1 MQLCPRVSVAV
12 ILCYVDANSS
22 YLQPWYLV
30 AYNKNQSILPFGM
43 YIARSAQW
51 NLWLYAC
58 KVVSC
63 VPLILQEMDIIQ
75 AAKDGSLE
83 RVDDALKAG
92 VPVDTTDKV
101 C

>member
-1 MQLCPRVSVAV
+1 
-12 ILCYVDANSS
+12 
-22 YLQPWYLV
+22 
-30 AYNKNQSILPFGM
+30 
-43 YIARSAQW
+43 
-51 NLWLYAC
+51 
-58 KVVSC
+58 VVSC

-75 AAKDGSLE
+75 AAKDGLLE

>member
-1 MQLCPRVSVAV
+1 MSQSNSGTV
-12 ILCYVDANSS
+12 ILCYVGANSS

-30 AYNKNQSILPFGM
+30 TYNKNQSILSFNM
-43 YIARSAQW
+43 YIARSVQR
-51 NLWLYAC
+51 NLWLYA
-58 KVVSC
+58 C

-83 RVDDALKAG
+83 CVDNALKAG